1 MSTLERFLADSARLA
16 SCSQAAAASPD
27 TPIALVHKALH
38 LAPSAE
44 IAARQVLQLRRQLQL
59 EHGNAL
65 KLQAMQQ
72 HSRLGRPTLRNRE
85 AALAANVQLRTGPA
99 DVKVQALQHPRSKCQ
114 NSLKA
119 SQTAPF
125 GTGDN
130 GTLDS
135 VREALVMKGCVK
147 GRGVQNYQGSGGP
160 M

>member
-99 DVKVQALQHPRSKCQ
+99 DVKV
-114 NSLKA
+114 
-119 SQTAPF
+119 
-125 GTGDN
+125 
-130 GTLDS
+130 
-135 VREALVMKGCVK
+135 
-147 GRGVQNYQGSGGP
+147 
-160 M
+160 